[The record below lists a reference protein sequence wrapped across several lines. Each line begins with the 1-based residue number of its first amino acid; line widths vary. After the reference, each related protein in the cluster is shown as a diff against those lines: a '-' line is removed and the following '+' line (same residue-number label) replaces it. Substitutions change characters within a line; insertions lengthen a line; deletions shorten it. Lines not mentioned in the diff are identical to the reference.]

1 MFSSMQRK
9 IQLCIVTNFVLLM
22 GIIIIISKY
31 SELQY
36 GYSDN
41 LVILGITIN
50 TQQKYIFLH
59 CIIFLT
65 EFIHSIIYEYANPI
79 LYFNVFNDE
88 RKHITDFGKNEL
100 QLYAQSLWFMTC
112 MKNAFMLFV
121 SISQIDII
129 LCKILYYE
137 IAVALV
143 IRNKLNNK
151 IFNTE
156 LHQVLVE

>member
-1 MFSSMQRK
+1 MQRN
-9 IQLCIVTNFVLLM
+9 IQLCIVTNIVLLL
-22 GIIIIISKY
+22 GIVAIISKY

-50 TQQKYIFLH
+50 TPEKYVLLH
-59 CIIFLT
+59 CVVFLT

-100 QLYAQSLWFMTC
+100 QLYAQSLWFMTSI
-112 MKNAFMLFV
+112 KNAFMLLV

-143 IRNKLNNK
+143 IRNKLNHK
-151 IFNTE
+151 TFNTE
-156 LHQVLVE
+156 LHQVLIE

>member
-1 MFSSMQRK
+1 MINMRRE
-9 IQLCIVTNFVLLM
+9 IQLCIVTNLVLLI
-22 GIIIIISKY
+22 GIVAIICRY
-31 SELQY
+31 SELQF

-41 LVILGITIN
+41 LVIIGIVIN
-50 TQQKYIFLH
+50 TPHKYIFLH
-59 CIIFLT
+59 FVIFLT
-65 EFIHSIIYEYANPI
+65 GFIHSIIYEYANPV

-100 QLYAQSLWFMTC
+100 QLYAQSLWFMTAI
-112 MKNAFMLFV
+112 KNAFMLLV

-143 IRNKLNNK
+143 IRYKLNHK
-151 IFNTE
+151 TFNSE
-156 LHQVLVE
+156 LHQVLIE